1 MPYPVPPPVP
11 PAVDLAVATTPTQ
24 SSIQASGQAAA
35 QADGGEDSSC
45 STLTCS
51 ARDVNSRVNSTGAAP
66 DATPAHPPVGATS
79 AIAGAVTADTTAADT
94 TAADTTAA
102 RTTAT
107 LAPPSAQ
114 PEPVRF
120 QVGPGVRQDEVEQRE
135 AEQNEIRQREAE
147 QNEIRHAVRS
157 AALLGQPITLYSA
170 SRLPLPI
177 EVQVE
182 PSSQP
187 TTFLEL
193 PDLDDLQRARFS
205 RRRARPDAAPPTL
218 MRPSRPSSAFESLTG
233 FAARPAAVAQLDSA
247 QPASP
252 QTPQPIPQPENPLPE
267 PLPLDLTEPAPS
279 ALPQSAPEP
288 AGGQILTIPTPETP
302 LAVPAEVPSPET
314 TVPVDPQTVGEVVEV
329 RGDRQEFDERQQI
342 FRADGNV
349 EVRFR
354 RGVLTADRVRVNLTN
369 RLAVAEG
376 NAALRRGQQVLR
388 GERFEYSFGLNQGNI
403 QTARGELL
411 LPGVS
416 RDFNPETT
424 TFNRIGIRPV
434 TEQVSAAQPVQVVG
448 STPGPAFGLGNRS
461 ANQGQLNRLR
471 FEAERAEFDGETVV
485 ADNVSITND
494 PFSPPELELRSNR
507 VTYRRLSPFQAEVV
521 ARNPRL
527 VFDNGFSL
535 PLLVNRLVLD
545 NRERDPGFISFGFDE
560 RDRDG
565 FYVERLF
572 TVYSSPLVNFTV
584 SPQLLIQ
591 RAIDQGG
598 FPTDLDHYGLVAN
611 ADFQFTPNTT
621 AQAIFNLSS
630 LNFSRIDDSLRMSL
644 RAQQRVF
651 NHTVALEYSY
661 RNRLFNGSLGFQDIH
676 SSIGLVVTS
685 PRYILGNSQINL
697 SYQGSVQYINAQ
709 TDQAELYNFG
719 LPDRDL
725 SCIDRD
731 DRNITG
737 NGCADL
743 TRYQAAVTLSRL
755 FFLWVGTALPA
766 TPTEGLRYSP
776 TPITPFVGI
785 NLDTRGVYSGYS
797 SGDHQASLRGGVTL
811 LGQFGQF
818 SRPLFDYTAFSLGYA
833 NTLLDGESP
842 FLFDRVA
849 DEQVLTASLTQQIY
863 GPLRFGVQVS
873 YNLTSGD
880 DIDTVYT
887 LEYSR
892 RTYTISA
899 NYSTGRRAAALT
911 FRLNDFNWTGDA
923 GPFSGLGSDSVEDG
937 VVNVN

>member
-1 MPYPVPPPVP
+1 MAIQPIRQASLTV
-11 PAVDLAVATTPTQ
+11 LPTQ
-24 SSIQASGQAAA
+24 
-35 QADGGEDSSC
+35 
-45 STLTCS
+45 LL
-51 ARDVNSRVNSTGAAP
+51 RVESAAP
-66 DATPAHPPVGATS
+66 S
-79 AIAGAVTADTTAADT
+79 TAF
-94 TAADTTAA
+94 
-102 RTTAT
+102 
-107 LAPPSAQ
+107 L
-114 PEPVRF
+114 
-120 QVGPGVRQDEVEQRE
+120 
-135 AEQNEIRQREAE
+135 
-147 QNEIRHAVRS
+147 
-157 AALLGQPITLYSA
+157 
-170 SRLPLPI
+170 
-177 EVQVE
+177 
-182 PSSQP
+182 P
-187 TTFLEL
+187 TTFLQL
-193 PDLDDLQRARFS
+193 PDLDSLQRARFS
-205 RRRARPDAAPPTL
+205 RRTVRPDAAPVNPVVHRGSNL
-218 MRPSRPSSAFESLTG
+218 AFQSAASRRVMAQSHS
-233 FAARPAAVAQLDSA
+233 VAQLRGSEEPSPESPSP
-247 QPASP
+247 QPAPS
-252 QTPQPIPQPENPLPE
+252 LPE
-267 PLPLDLTEPAPS
+267 ALPLDLSEPVPS
-279 ALPQSAPEP
+279 ALPQPAPEP
-288 AGGQILTIPTPETP
+288 AGGQVLTIPTPPDATQP
-302 LAVPAEVPSPET
+302 DPTQPDPNQADQPAPDGTAPGGTAPNGTAQPNDPAVPLDQQAL
-314 TVPVDPQTVGEVVEV
+314 GEVLEV
-329 RGDRQEFDERQQI
+329 RGDRQEFDEQQQI
-342 FRADGNV
+342 FQAEGNV

-354 RGVLTADRVRVNLTN
+354 RGVLTADRVRVNLLN
-369 RLAVAEG
+369 RLALAEG
-376 NAALRRGQQVLR
+376 NAALRRGNQVLR

-411 LPGVS
+411 LPAVS
-416 RDFNPETT
+416 RDFDPETT
-424 TFNRIGIRPV
+424 TFNRIGIQPV
-434 TEQVSAAQPVQVVG
+434 TEQVSSAQPLQVLG

-461 ANQGQLNRLR
+461 NNQGQLNRLR
-471 FEAERAEFDGETVV
+471 FEAERAEFNGETVV

-572 TVYSSPLVNFTV
+572 TVYSSPILNFTV
-584 SPQLLIQ
+584 TPQILIQ

-598 FPTDLDHYGLVAN
+598 FPTELNNYGLVAN
-611 ADFQFTPNTT
+611 VDLQFTPTTT

-630 LNFSRIDDSLRMSL
+630 LDFNQIDDSLRMSL

-685 PRYILGNSQINL
+685 PRYVLGNSLINL
-697 SYQGSVQYINAQ
+697 SYQGSIQYINAQ
-709 TDQAELYNFG
+709 TDQTDLYNFG

-743 TRYQAAVTLSRL
+743 TRYQGAVTLSRL

-776 TPITPFVGI
+776 TPITPYVGI
-785 NLDTRGVYSGYS
+785 NLDARGVYSGYS
-797 SGDHQASLRGGVTL
+797 NGDHQASLRGGVTL

-818 SRPLFDYTAFSLGYA
+818 SRPLFDYTAFTLGYA

-849 DEQVLTASLTQQIY
+849 DEQVLSASLTQQIY

-899 NYSTGRRAAALT
+899 NYSTGRRSAALT

-923 GPFSGLGSDSVEDG
+923 GPFSGLGSGSVEGG
-937 VVNVN
+937 VESIN